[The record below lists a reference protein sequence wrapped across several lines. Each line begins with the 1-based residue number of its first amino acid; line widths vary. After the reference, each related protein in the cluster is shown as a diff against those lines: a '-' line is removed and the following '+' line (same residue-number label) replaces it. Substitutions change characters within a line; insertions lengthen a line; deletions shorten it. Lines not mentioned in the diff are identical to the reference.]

1 LTVVMGELKQT
12 ISGHVARVHEN
23 DRPGP
28 WSVFEVTES
37 QSHIAQSIPIE
48 GYSI

>member
-1 LTVVMGELKQT
+1 MTSLDNGLWEYIKYQIYIETLTVVMGELKQT

-28 WSVFEVTES
+28 
-37 QSHIAQSIPIE
+37 
-48 GYSI
+48 